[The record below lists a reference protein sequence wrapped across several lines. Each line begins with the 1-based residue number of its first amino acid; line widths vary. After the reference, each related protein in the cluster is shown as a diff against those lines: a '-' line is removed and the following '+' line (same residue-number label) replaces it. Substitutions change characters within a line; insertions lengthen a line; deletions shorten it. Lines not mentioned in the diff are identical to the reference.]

1 MAIEVIEGG
10 RADGTDLVVGDHLLN
25 PVAKANGVPQRMVR
39 AIPIGEDYA
48 VLGISLEPMLSA
60 GAEGEQD
67 LCAVLTVVGGRESS
81 LVPTVPVKLILG
93 EVCRISLADL
103 REKLGKAIDGQVKG
117 QPE

>member
-1 MAIEVIEGG
+1 MVTVIEGG
-10 RADGTDLVVGDHLLN
+10 APNGTDLVMGDHHLN
-25 PVAKANGVPQRMVR
+25 SVAKANGVPQRMVR

-48 VLGISLEPMLSA
+48 VLGISLEPMLSED
-60 GAEGEQD
+60 GH

-81 LVPTVPVKLILG
+81 LVPTVPVKLVLG
-93 EVCRISLADL
+93 ELGRISLADL